1 MTAYH
6 QKPTAAA
13 VHAVHVR
20 NANTNTPIDQ
30 TAAQLQARMTKL
42 DGLIA
47 RYESALAEGIQLP
60 ADVKALIDGMS
71 ADVQELSAKLLDL
84 AQKSVEQVE
93 QRQANPNS
101 VGAVLARNDTILK
114 EAAAIHRS
122 KGKMSIEGISA
133 RNVISLEGM
142 GSTAS
147 LAQNDLAITREMA
160 LSLLDMI
167 AWMPVTTE
175 LVPLL
180 RESAYEIMA
189 DLVAEGVAKPQSN
202 LTFGVEDI
210 KVGVIAHWVRI
221 TKQVMLDMPALAAYI
236 EGRLAY
242 GVRIKLEA
250 RVING
255 NDTSFSGLMKV
266 GNSQAHTP
274 VTGETAI
281 DTVNAAKYKSFSTGL
296 PPEAVILNPADW
308 GAIERT
314 KGDDGHY
321 IFGNAIA
328 TVTPVLWGLP
338 VILSAAMAAGKYW
351 IGNLTIGVAG
361 YVREEVAVE
370 LSTEDSDNFTK
381 NLVTVRAEMRAGFGV
396 AVPDAQVSGL
406 LVAP

>member
-13 VHAVHVR
+13 VHALHVR

-30 TAAQLQARMTKL
+30 TAVQLQARMTKL

-47 RYESALAEGIQLP
+47 RYESMLSEGIPLP
-60 ADVKALIDGMS
+60 KDVKDMIDGM
-71 ADVQELSAKLLDL
+71 ATEVQELSAKLLDL
-84 AQKSVEQVE
+84 SQKSVEQVE

-101 VGAVLARNDTILK
+101 VGAILARNDTIIK
-114 EAAAIHRS
+114 QAAGIHAR
-122 KGKMSIEGISA
+122 KGKMNIEGISA
-133 RNVISLEGM
+133 RNVVSLEGM
-142 GSTAS
+142 GATAS
-147 LAQNDLAITREMA
+147 LAQNDLAITREMP

-189 DLVAEGVAKPQSN
+189 DLVAEGAVKPQSN

-242 GVRIKLEA
+242 GVRVKLEA

-255 NDTSFSGLMKV
+255 NDASFSGLMKV

-274 VTGETAI
+274 VVGETAI
-281 DTVNAAKYKSFSTGL
+281 DTVNAAKYKSFNTGL
-296 PPEAVILNPADW
+296 PPEAIILNPADW

-351 IGNLTIGVAG
+351 VGNLTIGVAG

-370 LSTEDSDNFTK
+370 LSTEDADNFTK

>member
-60 ADVKALIDGMS
+60 ADVKALIDGM
-71 ADVQELSAKLLDL
+71 ATDVQELSAKLMDL

-114 EAAAIHRS
+114 QAEAIHAR
-122 KGKMSIEGISA
+122 KGKMNIDGISV
-133 RNVISLEGM
+133 RNVVSLEGM
-142 GSTAS
+142 GATAS
-147 LAQNDLAITREMA
+147 LAKNDLAITREMS

-167 AWMPVTTE
+167 AWMPVTTQ

-189 DLVAEGVAKPQSN
+189 ELVAEGALKPASN
-202 LTFGVEDI
+202 IEFGVEDI
-210 KVGVIAHWVRI
+210 KIGVVAHHTDI
-221 TKQVMLDMPALAAYI
+221 TKQVLTDMPSLAAYI

-242 GVRIKLEA
+242 GVRVKLEA

-255 NDTSFSGLMKV
+255 TDDSFSGLMKA
-266 GNSQAHTP
+266 GNSQVHTP
-274 VTGETAI
+274 VTGETGI

-296 PPEAVILNPADW
+296 PPEAVVMNPADW
-308 GAIERT
+308 GSIERT

-321 IFGNAIA
+321 IFGNAIS

-338 VILSAAMAAGKYW
+338 VILSAAMPAGKYW
-351 IGNLTIGVAG
+351 CGNLTMGVAG
-361 YVREEVAVE
+361 YVREEVSVE
-370 LSTEDSDNFTK
+370 LSTENKDNFVK
-381 NLVTVRAEMRAGFGV
+381 NIVTILAEMRAGFGV

>member
-1 MTAYH
+1 MSIYQ
-6 QKPTAAA
+6 QKPLDAA
-13 VHAVHVR
+13 VRAGDPEPLDD
-20 NANTNTPIDQ
+20 AGKK
-30 TAAQLQARMTKL
+30 LEARIKKL

-47 RYESALAEGIQLP
+47 RYESKLADGIELP
-60 ADVKALIDGMS
+60 ADVKTLIDEMS
-71 ADVQELSAKLLDL
+71 TEVQDLSAKLVDL
-84 AQKSVEQVE
+84 AQKSVEQVQ
-93 QRQANPNS
+93 QRQADPNS

-114 EAAAIHRS
+114 QAEAIHNR
-122 KGKMSIEGISA
+122 KGKMNIEGINA

-147 LAQNDLAITREMA
+147 LAQNDLGITREMP

-189 DLVAEGVAKPQSN
+189 DLVAEGAVKPQSN

-242 GVRIKLEA
+242 GVRVKLEA

-255 NDTSFSGLMKV
+255 NDTSFSGLMKT

-274 VTGETAI
+274 VAGETAI

-296 PPEAVILNPADW
+296 PPEAIILNPADW
-308 GAIERT
+308 GKIERT

-338 VILSAAMAAGKYW
+338 VILSAAQAAGKYW

-361 YVREEVAVE
+361 YVREEVVVE
-370 LSTEDSDNFTK
+370 LSTEDADNFTK